1 MKNEPATALSKSKLL
16 LPRPKRDH
24 IQGPMDA
31 PIALVEYGD
40 YECPFCGTAHP
51 IVKQVQRHFA
61 KRLCFAYRHFPL
73 MQVHPLAHSAA
84 ETAEFDAAPSI

>member
-1 MKNEPATALSKSKLL
+1 MSLL
-16 LPRPKRDH
+16 RVPVRSTDH
-24 IQGPMDA
+24 IQGSPNA
-31 PIALVEYGD
+31 PVTIVEYGD
-40 YECPFCGTAHP
+40 YECPFSGMAHP

-73 MQVHPLAHSAA
+73 MQVHPQAHSAA